1 MKNDLSFEAE
11 PFEAYAQTA
20 YEEPH
25 DSFNLTH
32 EWDEF
37 AEGLSEPEGEEEF
50 RVNSLPPNVQG
61 AFKMGPMAWPLA
73 VRRAIDAG
81 MVSLSDLTDMVFF
94 MHHPER
100 IYGGKGAALKPGEPQ
115 FEKLRKEW
123 LAWRTLIEPMLKYPP
138 KAQPVLPPKLPGE
151 ALKYGVSG
159 GVIGSGYLVNRS
171 GLYHTG
177 IDVSPSTKKG
187 GGAEDP
193 RRGLLVYL
201 TLKSSIDI
209 EVLNRVKVA
218 KYNKGS
224 TKIGLG
230 IAGQGA
236 ARLQDARVVKTFTET
251 KPDNGYGSG
260 VGLACRY
267 AYTRLAGSSASFTL
281 YIEYWHLITRDTLPF
296 PGQGGKIPFDTWV
309 AAGKGGRMGF
319 GPEMRVDNVLSA
331 GQLTGGSPLLVG
343 YLGATRWP
351 HVHIHVNYEH
361 MNYKDRPA
369 PEGYIFYPRIDPTV
383 VIV

>member
-1 MKNDLSFEAE
+1 MKNALNFEAE

-20 YEEPH
+20 DEEAH

-37 AEGLSEPEGEEEF
+37 AEGLSDPEGEEEF

-100 IYGGKGAALKPGEPQ
+100 IYGGKGTALKPAEPQ

-138 KAQPVLPPKLPGE
+138 KAQPVSPPKLPGE
-151 ALKYGVSG
+151 ALKYGVPG

-177 IDVSPSTKKG
+177 IDVSPSMRRGGG

-193 RRGLLVYL
+193 RRGMPVYL
-201 TLKSSIDI
+201 TLRSSINI
-209 EVLNRVKVA
+209 EVLNTVKVA
-218 KYNKGS
+218 DSHVASKNPIR
-224 TKIGLG
+224 TGLRLD
-230 IAGQGA
+230 GQGA
-236 ARLQDARVVKTFTET
+236 AQLQGAKVVRTFTET

-267 AYTRLAGSSASFTL
+267 AYTTLAGSSASFTL
-281 YIEYWHLITRDTLPF
+281 YVEYWHLITRDTLPF
-296 PGQGGKIPFDTWV
+296 PGQGGKIPFDTWL

-319 GPEMRVDNVLSA
+319 GPEMRKDNVLSA
-331 GQLTGGSPLLVG
+331 GKLTGGSPLLVG

-351 HVHIHVNYEH
+351 HVHIHVNFKH
-361 MNYKDRPA
+361 GTA
-369 PEGYIFYPRIDPTV
+369 GYLFYPRIDPTV